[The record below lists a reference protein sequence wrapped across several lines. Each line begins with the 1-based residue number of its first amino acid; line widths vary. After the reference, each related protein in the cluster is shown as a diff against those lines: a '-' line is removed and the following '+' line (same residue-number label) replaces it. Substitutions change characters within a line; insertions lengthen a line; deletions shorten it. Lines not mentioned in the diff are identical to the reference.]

1 MSPVYPRPYGRGI
14 SRAAPRMFFWKKR
27 APPRTHI
34 TVAIHP
40 RAYARGILAH
50 TIKKAASCLI
60 FLLTTEYLLLT
71 GLFGLHYLVDQAV
84 LLGLV
89 IGHEVVTVGVFLNLL
104 NRFSG
109 ILRENFVEIFFRAQ
123 NMFCANRDIDR

>member
-1 MSPVYPRPYGRGI
+1 MPPAYPRPYGRGI

-50 TIKKAASCLI
+50 TSKCDALEIKNRLERSGGKKTKEHLQRS
-60 FLLTTEYLLLT
+60 F
-71 GLFGLHYLVDQAV
+71 
-84 LLGLV
+84 
-89 IGHEVVTVGVFLNLL
+89 VGYIT
-104 NRFSG
+104 RS
-109 ILRENFVEIFFRAQ
+109 IQSSLR
-123 NMFCANRDIDR
+123 